1 MEKDDPSELATP
13 PSVKAIISRI
23 ETAQLMRAQED
34 IASQLSGI
42 LGNVNCAINRFQE
55 ELGYDLK
62 EKADSRQSDQKS
74 KERFTLLEK
83 IASFSNGV
91 KAKEQHLCEIR
102 RWLADWGESLT
113 YEIRS
118 RESEE
123 EEEVVD
129 EWIEVMEKVLPL
141 SLIATKG
148 GIESLI
154 SLCSTLI
161 EEQRKKTQISR
172 HTFWRGWW
180 DISSPKSTAHR
191 QPLSPEQMLQ
201 DRHTTCTRVSE
212 VTSMLQELLDSAM
225 FSRGEVKAIRYMLAT
240 VENLSKALMLQH
252 KENRSLESKCQCL
265 QAEMTRELSRQR
277 LHFQRATEA
286 LESKQDALLKQVKV
300 LQERHRDLLLTK
312 HALAFQLENLQAA
325 RGQAGDLPQVLAE
338 SPGPLEKE
346 SSPKDRRLMEET
358 HHEAQKREQVSS
370 PAFSSPVTLAWDGGA
385 MPPAHQ
391 PLSTMTMH
399 SRVADAYNSK
409 DTEGLEP
416 PLISLD
422 HKLPEKRESLGLGA
436 GDRKDHFEEKGGLHV
451 KPRSGKSSGKAPP
464 ENQGGC
470 LEEELSREKQRPPEE
485 EGEEETGLPLQE
497 WPSREQLRP
506 WEMEWTARG
515 QPQRSQKQP
524 ESPRRELGQPRED
537 VGRTVCTTTCQRRNR
552 KAEPLPAPPPSRA
565 QSACQG
571 RRPHLPRSPSIR
583 QPRTMSAVEFT
594 QKPWACRVPT
604 KPKKSASFPV
614 TGTPVRRVAQPSR
627 QRSPSALRETT
638 YHLDTE
644 AQRKNLQLL
653 REASELGLPHHLHS
667 KASELIAATLELGV
681 LRLQCLCHKYI
692 LYRRFQGLRLEVM
705 SRLRVSRESGA
716 ASEAQNLRGLLE
728 RMGRWQSLQLQAWAD
743 RQKGLEEKRQGCL
756 SSMVTIFPK
765 LQLEW
770 NIHLSIPGVTS
781 RKPRKCKSLS
791 AVPWRRLCS
800 ASPTSPTGK
809 QPSQCRRRE
818 CVSPRMIRQAAN
830 QMEAVWKTDVASSS
844 HPIEKK
850 TPMSF
855 PWGPQGCFPDIPR
868 LLAVQVHPPDHRGL
882 AVLQARCVNAFSAS
896 AARKKRCQ
904 EPTDEAAEPVG
915 EKPSKPLPGTA
926 KSPKDRGGPNFR
938 EEPEEIAQ
946 PFVSDP
952 EVDVPHGSRLWP
964 CGCRRRRG
972 EIVGAG
978 GLGMVAPRKSAHA
991 SVGPGRNLAGGVTHA
1006 QSPSL

>member
-1 MEKDDPSELATP
+1 MEKDNPSELATP

-55 ELGYDLK
+55 ALGYDLK
-62 EKADSRQSDQKS
+62 EKADPRQSDQKS

-83 IASFSNGV
+83 LASFSSGA

-225 FSRGEVKAIRYMLAT
+225 FSRGEVKAIRYMSAT

-286 LESKQDALLKQVKV
+286 LESKRDALLKKVKV

-312 HALAFQLENLQAA
+312 HALAFQLEKLQAA
-325 RGQAGDLPQVLAE
+325 RGQAGDLPQVLTE

-358 HHEAQKREQVSS
+358 HPEAQKREQVSS

-399 SRVADAYNSK
+399 SRVADVFNSK

-416 PLISLD
+416 PLISSLD
-422 HKLPEKRESLGLGA
+422 HKLPKKQESLGPGA
-436 GDRKDHFEEKGGLHV
+436 GDRRDHFEEKGGLHV
-451 KPRSGKSSGKAPP
+451 KSRSGRSSSKAPP
-464 ENQGGC
+464 ESQGGC

-485 EGEEETGLPLQE
+485 EWEEETGLPLQE
-497 WPSREQLRP
+497 WPAREQLQP

-524 ESPRRELGQPRED
+524 ESPRRGLGQPLED
-537 VGRTVCTTTCQRRNR
+537 VDRTVCTTTSQRRNK
-552 KAEPLPAPPPSRA
+552 KAEPLPAPPPSWAR
-565 QSACQG
+565 SACQG
-571 RRPHLPRSPSIR
+571 RRPHLPRSPSTR
-583 QPRTMSAVEFT
+583 QPRTMGAVEFT
-594 QKPWACRVPT
+594 QKPWACRVPME
-604 KPKKSASFPV
+604 PKKSASFPI

-627 QRSPSALRETT
+627 QRSLGTLREKTF
-638 YHLDTE
+638 HLDTE

-653 REASELGLPHHLHS
+653 REASGLGLPHHLHS

-705 SRLRVSRESGA
+705 SRLRASRESGA
-716 ASEAQNLRGLLE
+716 ASEAQNLCGLLE
-728 RMGRWQSLQLQAWAD
+728 RMDRRQSLQLRAWAD
-743 RQKGLEEKRQGCL
+743 RQKGLEEKRQECL

-791 AVPWRRLCS
+791 AVPRPPLCS
-800 ASPTSPTGK
+800 ASPTSPTCK
-809 QPSQCRRRE
+809 QPSQCRHRE
-818 CVSPRMIRQAAN
+818 CVSLRMTRA
-830 QMEAVWKTDVASSS
+830 
-844 HPIEKK
+844 
-850 TPMSF
+850 
-855 PWGPQGCFPDIPR
+855 
-868 LLAVQVHPPDHRGL
+868 
-882 AVLQARCVNAFSAS
+882 SAS
-896 AARKKRCQ
+896 RKKQCQ

-915 EKPSKPLPGTA
+915 KKPSEPLPETA
-926 KSPKDRGGPNFR
+926 KSPKDGGGP
-938 EEPEEIAQ
+938 
-946 PFVSDP
+946 S
-952 EVDVPHGSRLWP
+952 SRPLP
-964 CGCRRRRG
+964 
-972 EIVGAG
+972 
-978 GLGMVAPRKSAHA
+978 
-991 SVGPGRNLAGGVTHA
+991 
-1006 QSPSL
+1006 

>member
-1 MEKDDPSELATP
+1 MEKDNPSELATP

-55 ELGYDLK
+55 ALGYDLK
-62 EKADSRQSDQKS
+62 EKADPRQSDQKS

-83 IASFSNGV
+83 LASFSSGA

-225 FSRGEVKAIRYMLAT
+225 FSRGEVKAIRYMSAT

-286 LESKQDALLKQVKV
+286 LESKRDALLKKVKV

-312 HALAFQLENLQAA
+312 HALAFQLEKLQAA

-358 HHEAQKREQVSS
+358 HPEAQKREQVSS

-399 SRVADAYNSK
+399 SRVADVFNSK

-416 PLISLD
+416 PLISSLD
-422 HKLPEKRESLGLGA
+422 HKLPKKQESLGPGA
-436 GDRKDHFEEKGGLHV
+436 GDRRDHFEEKGGLHV
-451 KPRSGKSSGKAPP
+451 KSRSGRSSSKAPP
-464 ENQGGC
+464 ESQGGC

-485 EGEEETGLPLQE
+485 EWEEETGLPLQE
-497 WPSREQLRP
+497 WPAREQLQP

-515 QPQRSQKQP
+515 QPQRS
-524 ESPRRELGQPRED
+524 LG
-537 VGRTVCTTTCQRRNR
+537 T
-552 KAEPLPAPPPSRA
+552 
-565 QSACQG
+565 
-571 RRPHLPRSPSIR
+571 
-583 QPRTMSAVEFT
+583 
-594 QKPWACRVPT
+594 
-604 KPKKSASFPV
+604 
-614 TGTPVRRVAQPSR
+614 
-627 QRSPSALRETT
+627 LREKTF
-638 YHLDTE
+638 HLDTE

-653 REASELGLPHHLHS
+653 REASGLGLPHHLHS

-705 SRLRVSRESGA
+705 SRLLASRESGA
-716 ASEAQNLRGLLE
+716 ASEAQNLCGLLE
-728 RMGRWQSLQLQAWAD
+728 RMDRRQSLQLRAWAD
-743 RQKGLEEKRQGCL
+743 RQKGLEEKRQECL

-791 AVPWRRLCS
+791 AVPRLRLCS
-800 ASPTSPTGK
+800 ASPTSPTCK
-809 QPSQCRRRE
+809 QPSQCRHRE
-818 CVSPRMIRQAAN
+818 CVSLRMTRA
-830 QMEAVWKTDVASSS
+830 
-844 HPIEKK
+844 
-850 TPMSF
+850 
-855 PWGPQGCFPDIPR
+855 
-868 LLAVQVHPPDHRGL
+868 
-882 AVLQARCVNAFSAS
+882 SAS
-896 AARKKRCQ
+896 RKKQCQ

-915 EKPSKPLPGTA
+915 KKPSSQLVLLHNRSGRRSALLPSSSAQTA
-926 KSPKDRGGPNFR
+926 HF
-938 EEPEEIAQ
+938 
-946 PFVSDP
+946 
-952 EVDVPHGSRLWP
+952 
-964 CGCRRRRG
+964 
-972 EIVGAG
+972 
-978 GLGMVAPRKSAHA
+978 
-991 SVGPGRNLAGGVTHA
+991 
-1006 QSPSL
+1006 